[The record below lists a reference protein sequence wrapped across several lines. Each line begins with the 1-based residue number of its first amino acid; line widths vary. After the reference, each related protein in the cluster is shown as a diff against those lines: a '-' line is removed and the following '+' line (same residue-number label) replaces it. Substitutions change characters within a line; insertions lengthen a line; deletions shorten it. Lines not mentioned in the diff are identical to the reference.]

1 MAIEEALK
9 DYPRE
14 DHRHILIHVCLIS
27 PQNLDK
33 CAELGIG
40 ITLQPGVLINPLEPP
55 EFLEEILGDRLKP
68 SSPLRKIIDSGIH
81 MSGGSDAPV
90 TPPDPVEGIYGA
102 CNHPY
107 DPGQSVSVQEGLKM
121 FTYEVAWGGFDEIE
135 RGSLEQGKIADM
147 VILNKNPLALDP
159 SKLRELKIE
168 QLYLSGRKY
177 KPGMGLAGMLWNGL
191 TAGKVK
197 I

>member
-1 MAIEEALK
+1 MTTAL
-9 DYPRE
+9 E
-14 DHRHILIHVCLIS
+14 
-27 PQNLDK
+27 
-33 CAELGIG
+33 
-40 ITLQPGVLINPLEPP
+40 PLEY
-55 EFLEEILGDRLKP
+55 LEEILGNRVKRC
-68 SSPLRKIIDSGIH
+68 SPLRNIIDSGIL

-90 TPPDPVEGIYGA
+90 TPPDPIEGIYGA

-107 DPGQSVSVQEGLKM
+107 DPAQSLSIPEALKM
-121 FTYEVAWGGFDEIE
+121 FTYEVARGAFDERE
-135 RGSLEQGKIADM
+135 RGSLEMGKKADM
-147 VILNKNPLALDP
+147 VILNKNPLELDP

-177 KPGMGLAGMLWNGL
+177 KPGLGFAGMIWNGL